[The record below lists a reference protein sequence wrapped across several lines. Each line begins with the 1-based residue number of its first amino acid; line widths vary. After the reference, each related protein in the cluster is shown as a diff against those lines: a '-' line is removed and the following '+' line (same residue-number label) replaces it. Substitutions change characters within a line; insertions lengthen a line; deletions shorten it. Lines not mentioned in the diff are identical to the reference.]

1 MLDECFDNHIVV
13 ILRFYVTLLTLLPP
27 NTGMPEYPWGAEGSE
42 GSLLSRYPLLSRAL
56 KHHPL
61 LEKPDDIVMNIGII
75 NTMATLNI
83 RRLGGNVKKRIYT
96 TKRPLVPRQQRPNH
110 PPSYCDHLGCKHL
123 NPYLIKY

>member
-75 NTMATLNI
+75 NTMAMTENKSPPAEPTENENQKASSSPSMKKGI
-83 RRLGGNVKKRIYT
+83 RPKTVDRIVSIT
-96 TKRPLVPRQQRPNH
+96 AIIL
-110 PPSYCDHLGCKHL
+110 
-123 NPYLIKY
+123 

>member
-1 MLDECFDNHIVV
+1 LLRNKWLFWTNKRLLSFNEKPVSEMLDECFDNHIVV

-27 NTGMPEYPWGAEGSE
+27 NTGMPKYPWGAEGSE

-75 NTMATLNI
+75 NTMAMT
-83 RRLGGNVKKRIYT
+83 
-96 TKRPLVPRQQRPNH
+96 
-110 PPSYCDHLGCKHL
+110 YCDHLGCKHL

>member
-42 GSLLSRYPLLSRAL
+42 GSLLSKYPLLSRAL

-75 NTMATLNI
+75 NTMAMTENKSPPAEPTENENVYIRLNA
-83 RRLGGNVKKRIYT
+83 L
-96 TKRPLVPRQQRPNH
+96 
-110 PPSYCDHLGCKHL
+110 
-123 NPYLIKY
+123 